1 MYLKNQQKKYKKQLL
16 AKKFA
21 EDDGGQEYA
30 SMKQKLQG
38 LRHAQNQKDD
48 KLVNTD
54 PEGQPTSVSDLLA
67 SLRDEFLSDLN
78 ADEIP
83 NSDISDVSDGE
94 VEKEEANINTMELNA
109 DLLSKIEV
117 QKSLTDKYVEQN
129 HQFMS
134 DFVKVYREDANAA
147 KRNYYLQ
154 KLSFDVGENKGKVEL

>member
-1 MYLKNQQKKYKKQLL
+1 
-16 AKKFA
+16 
-21 EDDGGQEYA
+21 
-30 SMKQKLQG
+30 MKQKLQG

-54 PEGQPTSVSDLLA
+54 PEGQPTSVTDLLA

-78 ADEIP
+78 PDEIP